1 MISHISRCDSLG
13 STSRTNSIHPQF
25 VTILPSEGLFTDMTL
40 VDEDM
45 NSILADDTNRAI
57 PGNLEMQMQKIVL
70 REEVVL

>member
-1 MISHISRCDSLG
+1 MKIAGRKKACCCFHF
-13 STSRTNSIHPQF
+13 F
-25 VTILPSEGLFTDMTL
+25 VPSEGLFTDVTL